1 MPLYIYRA
9 RNEAGQLVAE
19 SVAFRDEPALRQHL
33 RKNGLFVLE
42 VAERKSLFRFNI
54 ARKVRLG
61 DLVIMCRQ
69 LRTMINTGMPL
80 VSGIEALAEQ
90 STNPRLAEVMA
101 EVARSVSTGRTL
113 AISLEDYPRVFPE
126 MFIMLVRAGEEGGR
140 LPETLQELS
149 RQLELQMEIRQ
160 KLVTALIYPVFTLFA
175 TAGTLAAMMIF
186 IVPVFKQIYKDLN
199 ATLPTI
205 TNLLVAMSDA
215 VVSFGW
221 VFVLVIMTLLVA
233 LRRYNATP
241 EGRMRLDQLRLKIPM
256 VGNLYRK
263 SASANLTGTLAGLLD
278 SGVPL
283 INALQTSSRVCGN
296 EVMAAS
302 ARTAAQNVSIGRR
315 LSDELEMSEQFPI
328 MVVRMIAIAETS
340 GNLPEVL
347 RHISASYIEEVE
359 YAVRRIM
366 TVIEPV
372 MVMCVG
378 GVVGFVL
385 VALYMPIF
393 NMGNVFLAGS

>member
-19 SVAFRDEPALRQHL
+19 TVAFRDESALRQHL
-33 RKNGLFVLE
+33 RKSGLFVLE
-42 VAERKSLFRFNI
+42 VAERRAAFRLNFG
-54 ARKVRLG
+54 RKVRLG

-69 LRTMINTGMPL
+69 LRTMVNTGMPL
-80 VSGIEALAEQ
+80 VSGLEALAEQ
-90 STNPRLAEVMA
+90 STNSRLAEVLT
-101 EVARSVSTGRTL
+101 EVAGSVSTGRTL
-113 AISLEDYPRVFPE
+113 ASSLEDYPSIFPE
-126 MFIMLVRAGEEGGR
+126 MMVMLVRAGEEGGR
-140 LPETLQELS
+140 LPDTLQELS

-160 KLVTALIYPVFTLFA
+160 KLITALIYPVFTLFA
-175 TAGTLAAMMIF
+175 TGATLAAMMIF
-186 IVPVFKQIYKDLN
+186 IVPVFKQIYKDLG
-199 ATLPTI
+199 ATLPAI
-205 TNLLVAMSDA
+205 TNLLVSMSDA
-215 VVSFGW
+215 MVSFGW
-221 VFVLVIMTLLVA
+221 IFLLVLITLLAA
-233 LRRYNATP
+233 LRRYNQTP
-241 EGRMRLDQLRLKIPM
+241 EGRFRLDQLRLRIPM

-283 INALQTSSRVCGN
+283 INALETSSRVCGN
-296 EVMAAS
+296 EVMADS
-302 ARTAAQNVSIGRR
+302 ARTAARNVTIGRR

-328 MVVRMIAIAETS
+328 MVVRMVAIAESS

-347 RHISASYIEEVE
+347 RQISASYIEEVE